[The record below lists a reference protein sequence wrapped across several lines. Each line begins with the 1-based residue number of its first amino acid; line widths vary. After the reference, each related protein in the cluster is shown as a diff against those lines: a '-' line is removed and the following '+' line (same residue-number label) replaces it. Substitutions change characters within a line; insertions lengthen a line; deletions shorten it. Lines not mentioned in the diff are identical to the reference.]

1 MCTMTKV
8 GEMGMQRRG
17 SADIARRLAGICGT
31 RFARPAGAADDVAGA
46 MARWVAAPGTPAAAT
61 EVVRLAAEYDL
72 SVVARGAGT
81 KLDWGATPS
90 QVDIVL
96 DTGRLAGVWHRPAD
110 GLVAEI
116 GAGTPVRAAE
126 AILERAGL
134 RLPIDAP
141 SVGATI
147 GGVVAAGESGPL
159 RYLHGTAC
167 DQLVG
172 VSFVDASGVLARAGT
187 AADVPP
193 RGGGGAGG
201 RPVDREITQ
210 LLCGSQ
216 GALGV
221 LVSTTLRVQPI
232 PASRVWVSR
241 SVWTP
246 LEVHDLV
253 RGILAA
259 DLRPTA
265 IEVDLPAA
273 RGMPAGR
280 IHRSG
285 SSGGHLPASG
295 SGERL
300 PAGGSGGAPP
310 AADPGSGRPPPG
322 GHPLF
327 GGPDVPGGGPD
338 VPGGGP
344 DVPGGGPD
352 VPGGGADVPG
362 GGPGIPGGGA
372 EVPGGGPGVPG
383 GAGIP
388 GGGGGG
394 LGDRGWFGTAD
405 RPGGPSRPGEQGQ
418 GRPPGTPGGP
428 GRHARRGDG
437 GSGTLT
443 VLLEG
448 GPAEVAE
455 RVTRLTGLLGGDAE
469 GAGVAPE
476 WWRRY
481 PFRPDDVA
489 LRIEVPIGDL
499 HAAVYALRD
508 AAGAPI
514 PVRGSAG
521 LGVVHAALPAT
532 TPPERVAAI
541 LDGVRAVLRARAGR
555 CVVVAAPQ
563 AVREAVDLWGELPD
577 LPLLRQVKERFDPAG
592 RLAPGRYPGGI

>member
-1 MCTMTKV
+1 
-8 GEMGMQRRG
+8 MGMQRRG
-17 SADIARRLAGICGT
+17 SADIARRLAGICGA

-46 MARWVAAPGTPAAAT
+46 VARWVAVPGTPAAAT

-126 AILERAGL
+126 AILARAGL
-134 RLPIDAP
+134 RLPLDAP
-141 SVGATI
+141 SIGATI

-159 RYLHGTAC
+159 RHLHGTAC

-172 VSFVDASGVLARAGT
+172 VSFVDASGVLAHAGT
-187 AADVPP
+187 AAAPP
-193 RGGGGAGG
+193 GGGSGAGG
-201 RPVDREITQ
+201 RPVDGEITQ

-253 RGILAA
+253 RGILAT

-273 RGMPAGR
+273 RPEVA
-280 IHRSG
+280 
-285 SSGGHLPASG
+285 
-295 SGERL
+295 
-300 PAGGSGGAPP
+300 
-310 AADPGSGRPPPG
+310 
-322 GHPLF
+322 
-327 GGPDVPGGGPD
+327 
-338 VPGGGP
+338 
-344 DVPGGGPD
+344 
-352 VPGGGADVPG
+352 
-362 GGPGIPGGGA
+362 GA
-372 EVPGGGPGVPG
+372 EPGVS
-383 GAGIP
+383 

-394 LGDRGWFGTAD
+394 PGGRGWFGGTGGP
-405 RPGGPSRPGEQGQ
+405 PGGPSRSGDPEQ
-418 GRPPGTPGGP
+418 GRPGTQGGP
-428 GRHARRGDG
+428 GRHGRRGDG

-469 GAGVAPE
+469 GATAPPQ

-489 LRIEVPIGDL
+489 LRMEAPIGDL

-532 TPPERVAAI
+532 TPPGRVAAI